1 MSSMSSTSPSLAPAG
16 IFVGVDIAKEQ
27 FQSCLLDGTSRLD
40 HNYAYDQAG
49 IQQFVQEL
57 ASRSIC
63 LIVMEATGGLEKRLC
78 VALADAGLPVV
89 VVNPRQVRDFAK
101 AMGILAKTDPL
112 DAFVIGRFAQA
123 IQPRQHPQP
132 SPQQRELNE
141 LVARRRQLLGM
152 RTAELNR
159 QQQASLPK
167 VKKSIQKLIAVL
179 DRQIQGLE
187 EQISDQISSDDS
199 WKLNAEIIDS
209 VPGMGEVSAQVLL
222 AEMPELGRLNRQQV
236 ASLAGLAPFNHDSGK
251 LRGKRSIWGGR
262 AEVRSCLYMATL
274 SAIRFNP
281 VIRCFYDRL
290 LAAGKKKM
298 VAFVAAMR
306 KLLTIINTMIRNQ
319 EFWKCENSPVQA

>member
-1 MSSMSSTSPSLAPAG
+1 MSSASSLPLVVMAG
-16 IFVGVDIAKEQ
+16 AVVGVDVAKEQ
-27 FQSCLLDGTSRLD
+27 FQICILDDTSRLD

-57 ASRSIC
+57 ASRPIR

-101 AMGILAKTDPL
+101 ALGILAKTDPI

-132 SPQQRELNE
+132 TPQQRELNE

-179 DRQIQGLE
+179 DRQILGLE
-187 EQISDQISSDDS
+187 QQISDQINSDDS
-199 WKLNAEIIDS
+199 WKLNVQIIDS
-209 VPGMGEVSAQVLL
+209 VPGMGEVSSQVLL

-251 LRGKRSIWGGR
+251 LRGVRSIWGGR

-281 VIRCFYDRL
+281 VIQRFYDRL

>member
-40 HNYAYDQAG
+40 CNCAYDQAG

-179 DRQIQGLE
+179 DRQIHGLE
-187 EQISDQISSDDS
+187 QQISDQINADDS
-199 WKLNAEIIDS
+199 WKLNLQIIDS

-251 LRGKRSIWGGR
+251 LRGTRSIWGGR